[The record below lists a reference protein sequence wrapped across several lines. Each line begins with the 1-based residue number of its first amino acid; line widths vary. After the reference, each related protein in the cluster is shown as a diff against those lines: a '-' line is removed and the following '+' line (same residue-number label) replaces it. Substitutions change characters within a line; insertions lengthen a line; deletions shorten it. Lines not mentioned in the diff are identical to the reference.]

1 MTQRK
6 RRWLWTT
13 VGAVALMAPQG
24 VQANGLTSP
33 GTAGKAE
40 APAAEKTPAS
50 AEGGHSGGGAQRST
64 PPGLSSTAQGG
75 EGGEGGEAG
84 QGGEGGVDPA
94 RAANDAT
101 TYLIALDVIRAHF
114 IAGRD
119 AYAAGDREAGTEM
132 FAHGMSEVY
141 VDLEDTFRER
151 GAEPF
156 GEALNEA
163 ITKAADGAPQEE
175 VAAAADTVIAALDA
189 AAEKAPQDGGGPGAQ
204 AQTIAEMIDRA
215 ALQYS
220 AALKEPEGEAYL
232 DGYGLYKAAE
242 ARAEALLES
251 LGSDQTD
258 FGDTLREALSLLA
271 EAYPSVE
278 APEPLPEM
286 SGELL
291 GAASRVALGASSL

>member
-13 VGAVALMAPQG
+13 VGTVALMTPQAA
-24 VQANGLTSP
+24 QANGPTP
-33 GTAGKAE
+33 PADKAE
-40 APAAEKTPAS
+40 PPAAEKTPAS
-50 AEGGHSGGGAQRST
+50 GEGGETAQAPA
-64 PPGLSSTAQGG
+64 PPGLSVTAPGGG

-94 RAANDAT
+94 RAASDPT
-101 TYLIALDVIRAHF
+101 TYLTALDVIRAHF

-156 GEALNEA
+156 GEALNAA
-163 ITKAADGAPQEE
+163 ITKAADGAPPEE
-175 VAAAADTVIAALDA
+175 VAAAADTVLAALDA
-189 AAEKAPQDGGGPGAQ
+189 AGDKAPQDGGGVKAQ
-204 AQTIAEMIDRA
+204 ARTIAEMVDRA
-215 ALQYS
+215 ALQYA
-220 AALKEPEGEAYL
+220 AALKDPGGEAYL

-242 ARAEALLES
+242 ARARTLLEAPES
-251 LGSDQTD
+251 GQPR
-258 FGDTLREALSLLA
+258 FGDPLREALSLLS

-278 APEPLPEM
+278 APERLPDM

-291 GAASRVALGASSL
+291 GAASRVALAASAL